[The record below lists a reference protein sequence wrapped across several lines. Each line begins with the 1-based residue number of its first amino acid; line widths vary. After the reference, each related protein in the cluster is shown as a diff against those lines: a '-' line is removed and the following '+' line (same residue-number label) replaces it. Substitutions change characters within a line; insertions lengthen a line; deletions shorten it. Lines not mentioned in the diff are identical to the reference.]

1 MALGLGSRQCD
12 MFIVGQLYGL
22 SLYCFNAYYIIVT
35 IFPVSFSHQRAHPIG
50 IPSSPHR
57 SYRRDLKAS
66 LASLNETHLT
76 EISCGGPKENIPRDW
91 YTVYTSTLLNPMP
104 LASHG

>member
-76 EISCGGPKENIPRDW
+76 EISCGGPKGNIPRDW
-91 YTVYTSTLLNPMP
+91 YTLQHSPI
-104 LASHG
+104 